1 MLLFQQNKYLK
12 INVKY
17 CNISFLI
24 RNLIIFS
31 WNDKP
36 SNQVIIP
43 LKNPKNMEV
52 IMQIKVLVGG
62 SANSPN
68 Y

>member
-1 MLLFQQNKYLK
+1 M
-12 INVKY
+12 NVKY
-17 CNISFLI
+17 CNFSLFELI
-24 RNLIIFS
+24 LFIFS